1 MNGKEPCMHKLHFRL
16 ETVTWRLQGNQ
27 KCQVHVSKYRLGGV
41 VVSVLVTGPKVCGFE
56 PGQGDGFLR
65 AIKIRITPSFGWEVK
80 PEVTCKILRHMGM
93 DRLNSHFLRPSP
105 NCSRDVSGDGQS
117 ALVDKL
123 GFSPSRYHLPR
134 STSLS
139 PGDSTTGPR
148 PQCLDG
154 SLTPSQ
160 QPIYNLHASKTV
172 TAKLWP
178 LKVLK
183 YSCLFSWV
191 INS

>member
-1 MNGKEPCMHKLHFRL
+1 MLATR
-16 ETVTWRLQGNQ
+16 
-27 KCQVHVSKYRLGGV
+27 
-41 VVSVLVTGPKVCGFE
+41 PKGRGFK

-65 AIKIRITPSFGWEVK
+65 AIKIRSTPSFGWEVK
-80 PEVTCKILRHMGM
+80 PEVTCRKILRHMGM
-93 DRLNSHFLRPSP
+93 NRLNSYFLRPSP
-105 NCSRDVSGDGQS
+105 NCSRVVSGDGQS
-117 ALVDKL
+117 ALIDKL
-123 GFSPSRYHLPR
+123 GFNPSRYNLPR

-154 SLTPSQ
+154 SLNPSQ
-160 QPIYNLHASKTV
+160 QPIYNLHASKPE